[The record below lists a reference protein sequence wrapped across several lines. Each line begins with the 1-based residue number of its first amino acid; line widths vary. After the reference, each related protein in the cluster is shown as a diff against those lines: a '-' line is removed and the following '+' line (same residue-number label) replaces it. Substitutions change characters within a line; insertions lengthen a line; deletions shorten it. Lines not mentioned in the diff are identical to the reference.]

1 MTNLKELRINI
12 EKFPEAL
19 HNTLKD
25 AKYMIAVP
33 LLKIKCYSLIKKM
46 AII

>member
-1 MTNLKELRINI
+1 MSNLKELSINI

-33 LLKIKCYSLIKKM
+33 LLKLKCYSLIRKM
-46 AII
+46 DII